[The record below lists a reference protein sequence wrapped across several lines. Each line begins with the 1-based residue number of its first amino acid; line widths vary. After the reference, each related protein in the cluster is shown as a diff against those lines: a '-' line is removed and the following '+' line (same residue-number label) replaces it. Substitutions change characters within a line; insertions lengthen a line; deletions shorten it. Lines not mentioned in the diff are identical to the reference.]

1 MGSLG
6 EWRARLLAHGIT
18 FQDHFQLTPAPYCDA
33 LVSVCACLLSI
44 SRLRYRRGPPARKQ
58 ATMGEK
64 IDEFSKKLRDD
75 LTAADNRLQDLKGQV
90 ENANQETREAIQ
102 AKLDQAKANLD
113 EQKRKA
119 EDRQQRI
126 KSYLDDKVTETQHDI
141 NDWKT
146 KREIKK
152 LERRAERREGYAAD
166 TVLIAM
172 AAIDEANF
180 AVLEALEARFDAE
193 DAQGASA

>member
-1 MGSLG
+1 
-6 EWRARLLAHGIT
+6 
-18 FQDHFQLTPAPYCDA
+18 
-33 LVSVCACLLSI
+33 
-44 SRLRYRRGPPARKQ
+44 
-58 ATMGEK
+58 MGEK
-64 IDEFSKKLRDD
+64 INEFCNELRDD
-75 LTAADNRLQDLKGQV
+75 LTAADNRLQDLKDQV
-90 ENANQETREAIQ
+90 ENANRETREAIQ

-113 EQKRKA
+113 EQKRKG

-146 KREIKK
+146 KREITK
-152 LERRAERREGYAAD
+152 LERRAERRESYAAD

-172 AAIDEANF
+172 AAIDEANL
-180 AVLEALEARFDAE
+180 AVLEALDARFDAE

>member
-1 MGSLG
+1 
-6 EWRARLLAHGIT
+6 
-18 FQDHFQLTPAPYCDA
+18 
-33 LVSVCACLLSI
+33 
-44 SRLRYRRGPPARKQ
+44 
-58 ATMGEK
+58 MGEK
-64 IDEFSKKLRDD
+64 IDEFCNDLRDD
-75 LTAADNRLQDLKGQV
+75 LTAADKRLQDLKGQV
-90 ENANQETREAIQ
+90 ENANQETREAVQ

-113 EQKRKA
+113 QQKSKA

-126 KSYLDDKVTETQHDI
+126 KSYLDEKVTETQHDI

-166 TVLIAM
+166 TVIIAM
-172 AAIDEANF
+172 AAIDEANL
-180 AVLEALEARFDAE
+180 AVLEALDARFDAE